1 MLDTRERDEAFIA
14 VPPGQRPAEITLPAG
29 AGQPPRRL
37 TRELAQALGPLARW
51 AADPGVTDIL
61 CNGHEALFVDRGEG
75 TVRIPG
81 HIAPSERAMRALA
94 VRIIAAGGRHLDDAS
109 PCVDVR
115 LGDGMRAHA
124 ALPPIAVGGTL
135 LSLRLPRT
143 RTPDMSELRSAD
155 TFPPGTEHAL
165 RTAIGSRNNILV
177 TGAAG
182 SGKTT
187 LLSALLELVPPQER
201 IVAIEDV
208 AELRPRHPHFIRLE
222 ARQASIEGRGE
233 VTLTQLVR
241 ETLRMRPDRLVVGEC
256 RGAEVRELL
265 TALNTGHDGG
275 ACTLHASSLHEVP
288 ARIEAL
294 GALAG
299 LDAVATARQA
309 IAAIGL
315 VVHLERTGG
324 HRRVTGL
331 GHLSLDKRD
340 RLRITAEQ
348 AA

>member
-1 MLDTRERDEAFIA
+1 MLDTRERDGAFIA
-14 VPPGQRPAEITLPAG
+14 VPPSQRPAAIALPAG
-29 AGQPPRRL
+29 AGGAPRML
-37 TRELAQALGPLARW
+37 TRELAEALGPLAPW
-51 AADPGVTDIL
+51 AADPRVTDVL

-75 TVRIPG
+75 TARVPG
-81 HIAPSERAMRALA
+81 RIAPSERAMRALA

-135 LSLRLPRT
+135 LSLRMPRT
-143 RTPDMSELRSAD
+143 RTPGMSELRAAD
-155 TFPPGTEHAL
+155 AFPPGTERTL
-165 RTAIGSRNNILV
+165 REAIASRSNILV

-187 LLSALLELVPPQER
+187 LLSALLELVPPHER

-208 AELRPRHPHFIRLE
+208 AELRPRHPHFVRLE

-233 VTLTQLVR
+233 ITLAQLVR

-256 RGAEVRELL
+256 RGAEIRELL
-265 TALNTGHDGG
+265 IALNTGHDGG

-299 LDAVATARQA
+299 LDAIATARQA

-315 VVHLERTGG
+315 VVHLERAGG

-331 GHLSLDKRD
+331 GRLSLDERD